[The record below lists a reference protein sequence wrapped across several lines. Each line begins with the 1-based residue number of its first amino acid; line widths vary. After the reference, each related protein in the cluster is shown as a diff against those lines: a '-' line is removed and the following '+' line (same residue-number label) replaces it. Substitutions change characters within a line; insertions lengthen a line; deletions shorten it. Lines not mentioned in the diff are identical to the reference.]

1 VDPPA
6 QRVKLTTLANSSSLA
21 GQAERGETMMDYTE
35 RKELFERL
43 IVANGTETQTRKAV
57 EELTKLSLELQQS
70 IANPRENDIEVL
82 YQLANTSI
90 MLDQLELIFEPYAP
104 WMLSS
109 LKDAKLRYLE
119 RHLEQEGA

>member
-1 VDPPA
+1 
-6 QRVKLTTLANSSSLA
+6 
-21 GQAERGETMMDYTE
+21 MMDYTE

-43 IVANGTETQTRKAV
+43 IAANGMESQTRKAV

-70 IANPRENDIEVL
+70 LANPRENDIEVL

-104 WMLSS
+104 WILSK